1 MATQLS
7 VPAKVSVR
15 MKDALKRF
23 QPILSSALA
32 RDVNES
38 DTATIITDL
47 LAEMFGYDKFHEVT
61 SEHMIRGTFCDLAV
75 EIEGKLRLLIEVKA
89 IGMELREKHMRQA
102 ANYAANQGLEWVVLT
117 NGINWQV
124 YKMDF
129 GQQIREEL
137 LVEFNLL
144 EITPRD
150 AGAITQL
157 YLLSKEGM
165 SKAVLPDYY
174 THKQATNRFV
184 LGALVMSDPVVAV
197 VRRELKKV
205 APGVKVDIE
214 YLRGL
219 LEREVLKREV
229 VEGEPSEEARKKVQK
244 ALAKESKA
252 KAKKEAGP
260 VGGEFAME
268 TSAPQPADIVAED
281 PTMDIK

>member
-1 MATQLS
+1 
-7 VPAKVSVR
+7 

-89 IGMELREKHMRQA
+89 IGMELKDKHMRQA

-117 NGINWQV
+117 NGIKWQV

-144 EITPRD
+144 EITGRD

-184 LGALVMSDPVVAV
+184 LGALVMSDPVVSA

-219 LEREVLKREV
+219 LEREVIKREV
-229 VEGEPSEEARKKVQK
+229 VEGEPAEDARKKVQR
-244 ALAKESKA
+244 ALAKEGKG
-252 KAKKEAGP
+252 KMKKESAP
-260 VGGEFAME
+260 ADVEVAVEM
-268 TSAPQPADIVAED
+268 SAPQPADIVAED
-281 PTMDIK
+281 PTMDMK

>member
-89 IGMELREKHMRQA
+89 IGMDLKEKHMRQA

-150 AGAITQL
+150 TGALEQL

-174 THKQATNRFV
+174 IHKQATNRFV
-184 LGALVMSDPVVAV
+184 LGALVMSDPVVAII
-197 VRRELKKV
+197 RRELKKV

-229 VEGEPSEEARKKVQK
+229 VEGEPAEEARKKVQK
-244 ALAKESKA
+244 ALAKESKG
-252 KAKKEAGP
+252 KMKKEPGP
-260 VGGEFAME
+260 VGGEAEME
-268 TSAPQPADIVAED
+268 AED
-281 PTMDIK
+281 PPPEGITVEDTPEI